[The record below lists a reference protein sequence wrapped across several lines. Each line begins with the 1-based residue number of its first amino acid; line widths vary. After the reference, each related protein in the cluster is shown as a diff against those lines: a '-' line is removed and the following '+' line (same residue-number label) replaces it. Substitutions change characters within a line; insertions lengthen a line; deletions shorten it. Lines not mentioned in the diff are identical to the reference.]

1 MGWHSS
7 KDKPRLLHLLNG
19 DTAFS
24 RLLQKGPSL
33 VLLWDSGD
41 VLPIGTQL
49 AHLSSGPSFPPSSL
63 SLSWT
68 QICPLRWA
76 GLGGVR
82 VW

>member
-7 KDKPRLLHLLNG
+7 NEKPRLLHLFNG

-24 RLLQKGPSL
+24 HLL

-49 AHLSSGPSFPPSSL
+49 AHLSRAPPFHLAPSPN
-63 SLSWT
+63 WT
-68 QICPLRWA
+68 PICPLGWA

-82 VW
+82 RR